1 MSYDLGKVLR
11 YGHSIGAQVAIIFN
25 GSLRN
30 YYKREGYS
38 VYTYTDH
45 QNGRPL
51 RWENAYEGSYE
62 RIVGFYRNLGH
73 VVEVIEI
80 PAEIEHQEDESTDE

>member
-1 MSYDLGKVLR
+1 M
-11 YGHSIGAQVAIIFN
+11 
-25 GSLRN
+25 
-30 YYKREGYS
+30 
-38 VYTYTDH
+38 
-45 QNGRPL
+45 

-80 PAEIEHQEDESTDE
+80 PTELEDEGIESTDN